1 MNIFYMPVAQMLA
14 MSEGAGGLF
23 DFNATLPL
31 MALQFILLT
40 TVLTFIFYNPVAKV
54 LEDRETYISG
64 NLAEASDKLIKADEL
79 YKQYDEQLKTARV
92 NAQAVI
98 ADSEKEAKD
107 IVASELNDARADA
120 SKLIAQTN
128 KELEA
133 QKVIALEKLSTQT
146 VELSELIKE
155 KLLGKGAVL

>member
-1 MNIFYMPVAQMLA
+1 MPQMLA

-40 TVLTFIFYNPVAKV
+40 TVLTFIFYKPVAKV